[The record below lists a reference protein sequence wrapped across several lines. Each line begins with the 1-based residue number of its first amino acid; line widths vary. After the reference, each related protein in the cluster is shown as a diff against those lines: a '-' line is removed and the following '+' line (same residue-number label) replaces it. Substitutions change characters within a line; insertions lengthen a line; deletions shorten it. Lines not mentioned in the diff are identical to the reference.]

1 MQNAKLSVQ
10 FKMQNAKLPIQI
22 QNATFLYYH

>member
-1 MQNAKLSVQ
+1 MQNAECKIIYSI
-10 FKMQNAKLPIQI
+10 QNAKLPIQI